1 MKKFLN
7 YLIKYRKKTLVELRE
22 IEFKDK
28 DKLREWRNIPE
39 ISKYMYSDQLITVEE
54 HEKWFN
60 KIINDKST
68 KYWII
73 VCDKE
78 DVGLVNLYD
87 IDNQNS
93 RCYWAFYI
101 SSPNVRGKGVGSF
114 VEYSVLNYVFDEL
127 DLNKLCCE
135 VLGFNEPVLRMH
147 KKFGFKEEG
156 LFREHI
162 IKNNKPHNVYCLAIL
177 RNEWNEIKPEI
188 VKRLKKVNII

>member
-1 MKKFLN
+1 M
-7 YLIKYRKKTLVELRE
+7 VELRE
-22 IEFKDK
+22 IKTKDK
-28 DKLREWRNIPE
+28 DKLREWRNMPE
-39 ISKYMYSDQLITVEE
+39 ISKYMYSDNHITAEE

-60 KIINDKST
+60 RIISDKTT

-73 VCDKE
+73 VCDNE

-87 IDNQNS
+87 IDNRNS

-114 VEYSVLNYVFDEL
+114 VEYSVLHHVFDEL
-127 DLNKLCCE
+127 GLNKLCCE
-135 VLGFNEPVLRMH
+135 VLGFNEPVVRMH

-162 IKNNKPHNVYCLAIL
+162 IKNDKHYRVYCLAIL
-177 RNEWNEIKPEI
+177 QSEWNEIKPEI
-188 VKRLKKVNII
+188 VSRLKKVGIL

>member
-1 MKKFLN
+1 M
-7 YLIKYRKKTLVELRE
+7 VELRE
-22 IEFKDK
+22 IKTVDK
-28 DKLREWRNIPE
+28 EKVREWRNNPE
-39 ISKYMYSDQLITVEE
+39 ISKYMYSDQHITADE
-54 HEKWFN
+54 HDKWFN
-60 KIINDKST
+60 RIINDKTS

-73 VCDKE
+73 VCDNE
-78 DVGLVNLYD
+78 DVGLVNLYN
-87 IDNQNS
+87 IDKQNL

-114 VEYSVLNYVFDEL
+114 VEYSVLHYVFDEL
-127 DLNKLCCE
+127 GLKKLCCE
-135 VLGFNEPVLRMH
+135 VLGFNEPVVRMH

-177 RNEWNEIKPEI
+177 RNEWNEIKSGI